1 MKFFKVSLYICA
13 AALSF
18 SSCKKEEAAIE
29 LPDLD
34 TYLSKQSNLSTFNA
48 AIEKA
53 QLTEFKKGPGPFS
66 WLAPTND
73 AFTAAGITAD
83 SLNRMTPGA
92 ASYLVM
98 YHILSS
104 TNSPPV
110 PVLTNEMI
118 AQFSVSRATQLGGT
132 LAFMGQKGNDFFVN
146 GSRITS
152 GDNLL
157 SNGVLHVINRVN
169 TPPQLR
175 GNIQSILQS
184 TGQHNLFIALLNRAS
199 QWAQLATT
207 STFTVLA
214 PTDVA
219 ITALGAPFNS
229 TTTINTIPVTD
240 ATRIVRFHMFSG
252 ARLFNNDFKD
262 GLSPSTMQGPG
273 RSIRITSNGTR
284 LAGPLNTT
292 PIEFGGTLRDAL
304 GTNGVVHSL
313 GGVLLPGN

>member
-1 MKFFKVSLYICA
+1 MKLIKITFLICA
-13 AALSF
+13 VALSF
-18 SSCKKEEAAIE
+18 SSCKKEEAAVV

-34 TYLSKQSNLSTFNA
+34 TYLQKTSNLSTFNA
-48 AIEKA
+48 AIQKA
-53 QLTEFKKGPGPFS
+53 QLDDFKKGPGPFS
-66 WLAPTND
+66 WLAPTNE

-104 TNSPPV
+104 TSSPPV
-110 PVLTNEMI
+110 AVLTNEMI

-132 LAFMGQKGNDFFVN
+132 LAFMGQKGSDFFVN
-146 GSRITS
+146 GSKITS
-152 GDNLL
+152 RDNLL
-157 SNGVLHVINRVN
+157 SNGVIHVIDRVN

-175 GNIQSILQS
+175 GTIQSILQR

-199 QWAQLATT
+199 QWTQL
-207 STFTVLA
+207 SSGTFTVLA
-214 PTDVA
+214 PTDAA
-219 ITALGAPFNS
+219 ITALGAPFNATS
-229 TTTINTIPVTD
+229 TINTIPVAD
-240 ATRIVRFHMFSG
+240 ATRITRFHMFSG

-273 RSIRITSNGTR
+273 RSIRITNNGTR

-292 PIEFGGTLRDAL
+292 PIEFGGTLRDVL
-304 GTNGVVHSL
+304 GTNGVVHSIS
-313 GGVLLPGN
+313 GVLLPGN

>member
-1 MKFFKVSLYICA
+1 MKLIKITFLICA
-13 AALSF
+13 AALTF
-18 SSCKKEEAAIE
+18 SSCKKEEAAVV

-34 TYLSKQSNLSTFNA
+34 SYLQKTANLSTFNA
-48 AIEKA
+48 AIQKA
-53 QLTEFKKGPGPFS
+53 QLDDFKKGPGPFS
-66 WLAPTND
+66 WLAPTNE

-104 TNSPPV
+104 TNNPPTA
-110 PVLTNEMI
+110 VLTNEMI

-132 LAFMGQKGNDFFVN
+132 QAFMGQKGSDFFVN
-146 GSRITS
+146 GSRIIS

-157 SNGVLHVINRVN
+157 SNGVVHIINRVN

-175 GNIQSILQS
+175 GTIQSILQS

-199 QWAQLATT
+199 QWTQL
-207 STFTVLA
+207 SSGTFTVLA
-214 PTDVA
+214 PTDAA
-219 ITALGAPFNS
+219 ITALGTPFNATS
-229 TTTINTIPVTD
+229 TINTIPVAD
-240 ATRIVRFHMFSG
+240 ATRITRFHMFSG

-262 GLSPSTMQGPG
+262 GFSPSTMQGPG
-273 RSIRITSNGTR
+273 RSIRITNNGTR

-292 PIEFGGTLRDAL
+292 PIEFGGTLRDVL
-304 GTNGVVHSL
+304 GTNGVVHSIS
-313 GGVLLPGN
+313 GVLLPAN

>member
-1 MKFFKVSLYICA
+1 MKLFKISFLVCA
-13 AALSF
+13 AVLLF
-18 SSCKKEEAAIE
+18 SSCKKDEATVT

-34 TYLSKQSNLSTFNA
+34 AYLKTQSNLSTFNA

-53 QLTEFKKGPGPFS
+53 QLSDFKKGPGPFS

-83 SLNRMTPGA
+83 SLNRMTQGA

-104 TNSPPV
+104 GSNPPTA
-110 PVLTNEMI
+110 VLTNEMI

-152 GDNLL
+152 GNNRL

-175 GNIQSILQS
+175 GTIQAILQK

-199 QWAQLATT
+199 QWAQLSAG
-207 STFTVLA
+207 TFTVLA
-214 PTDVA
+214 PTDAA

-229 TTTINTIPVTD
+229 STTINTIPVTD

-273 RSIRITSNGTR
+273 RSIRITSNGTG
-284 LAGPLNTT
+284 LAGPLNTA
-292 PIEFGGTLRDAL
+292 PIQFGGTLRDVL

-313 GGVLLPGN
+313 SGVLLPGN

>member
-1 MKFFKVSLYICA
+1 MKLFKISFLVCA
-13 AALSF
+13 AVLLF
-18 SSCKKEEAAIE
+18 SSCKKDEATVT

-34 TYLSKQSNLSTFNA
+34 AYLKTQSNLSTFNA

-53 QLTEFKKGPGPFS
+53 QLSDFKKGPGPFS

-83 SLNRMTPGA
+83 SLNRMTQGA

-104 TNSPPV
+104 GSNPPTA
-110 PVLTNEMI
+110 VLTNEMI

-152 GDNLL
+152 GDNRL

-175 GNIQSILQS
+175 GTIQAILQK

-199 QWAQLATT
+199 QWAQLSAG
-207 STFTVLA
+207 TFTVLA
-214 PTDVA
+214 PTDAA

-229 TTTINTIPVTD
+229 STTINTIPVTD

-273 RSIRITSNGTR
+273 RSIRITSNGTG
-284 LAGPLNTT
+284 LAGPLNTA
-292 PIEFGGTLRDAL
+292 PVQFGGTLRDVL

-313 GGVLLPGN
+313 SGVLLPGN

>member
-1 MKFFKVSLYICA
+1 MKLIKITFLICA

-18 SSCKKEEAAIE
+18 SSCKKEEAAVV

-34 TYLSKQSNLSTFNA
+34 TYLQKTSNLSTFNA
-48 AIEKA
+48 AIQKA
-53 QLTEFKKGPGPFS
+53 QLDDFKKGPGPFS
-66 WLAPTND
+66 WLAPTNE

-104 TNSPPV
+104 TSNPPV
-110 PVLTNEMI
+110 AVRTNEMI

-132 LAFMGQKGNDFFVN
+132 LAFMGQKGSDFFVN
-146 GSRITS
+146 GSKITS
-152 GDNLL
+152 RDNLL
-157 SNGVLHVINRVN
+157 SNGVIHVIDRVN

-175 GNIQSILQS
+175 GTIQSILQR

-199 QWAQLATT
+199 QWTQL
-207 STFTVLA
+207 SSGTFTVLA
-214 PTDVA
+214 PTDAA
-219 ITALGAPFNS
+219 ITALGAPFNATS
-229 TTTINTIPVTD
+229 TINTIPVAD
-240 ATRIVRFHMFSG
+240 ATRITRFHMFSG

-292 PIEFGGTLRDAL
+292 PIEFGGTLRDVL
-304 GTNGVVHSL
+304 GTNGVVHSIS
-313 GGVLLPGN
+313 GVLLPGN

>member
-1 MKFFKVSLYICA
+1 MKLIKITFLICT

-18 SSCKKEEAAIE
+18 SSCKKEEAAVV

-34 TYLSKQSNLSTFNA
+34 TYLQKTSNLSTFNA
-48 AIEKA
+48 AIQKA
-53 QLTEFKKGPGPFS
+53 QLDDFKKGPGPFS

-98 YHILSS
+98 YHVLTS
-104 TNSPPV
+104 TSSPPV
-110 PVLTNEMI
+110 AVRTNEMI

-132 LAFMGQKGNDFFVN
+132 LAFMGQKGSDFFVN

-152 GDNLL
+152 PDNLL
-157 SNGVLHVINRVN
+157 SNGVIHVIDRVN

-175 GNIQSILQS
+175 GNIQSILQR

-199 QWAQLATT
+199 QWAQL
-207 STFTVLA
+207 SSGTFTVLA
-214 PTDVA
+214 PTDAA
-219 ITALGAPFNS
+219 ITALGAPFNATS
-229 TTTINTIPVTD
+229 TINTIPVAD
-240 ATRIVRFHMFSG
+240 ATRITRFHMFSG

-273 RSIRITSNGTR
+273 RSIRITNNGTR

-292 PIEFGGTLRDAL
+292 PIEFGGTLRDVL
-304 GTNGVVHSL
+304 GTNGVVHSIS
-313 GGVLLPGN
+313 GVLLPGN

>member
-1 MKFFKVSLYICA
+1 MKLIKITFLICA

-18 SSCKKEEAAIE
+18 SSCKKEEAAVV

-34 TYLSKQSNLSTFNA
+34 TYLQKTSNLSTFNA
-48 AIEKA
+48 AIQKA
-53 QLTEFKKGPGPFS
+53 QLDDFKKGPGPFS
-66 WLAPTND
+66 WLAPTNE

-104 TNSPPV
+104 TSSPPV
-110 PVLTNEMI
+110 AVLTNEMI

-132 LAFMGQKGNDFFVN
+132 LAFMGQKGSDFFVN
-146 GSRITS
+146 GSKITS
-152 GDNLL
+152 RDNLL
-157 SNGVLHVINRVN
+157 SNGVIHVIDRVN

-175 GNIQSILQS
+175 GTIQSILQR
-184 TGQHNLFIALLNRAS
+184 TGQHNLFIALLNRAN
-199 QWAQLATT
+199 QWTQL
-207 STFTVLA
+207 SSGTFTVLA
-214 PTDVA
+214 PTDAA
-219 ITALGAPFNS
+219 ITALGAPFNATS
-229 TTTINTIPVTD
+229 TINTIPVAD
-240 ATRIVRFHMFSG
+240 ATRITRFHMFSG

-273 RSIRITSNGTR
+273 RSIRITNNGSR

-292 PIEFGGTLRDAL
+292 PIEFGGTLRDVL
-304 GTNGVVHSL
+304 GTNGVVHSIS
-313 GGVLLPGN
+313 GVLLPGN

>member
-1 MKFFKVSLYICA
+1 
-13 AALSF
+13 
-18 SSCKKEEAAIE
+18 
-29 LPDLD
+29 
-34 TYLSKQSNLSTFNA
+34 
-48 AIEKA
+48 
-53 QLTEFKKGPGPFS
+53 
-66 WLAPTND
+66 
-73 AFTAAGITAD
+73 
-83 SLNRMTPGA
+83 MTQGA

-104 TNSPPV
+104 GSNPPTA
-110 PVLTNEMI
+110 VLTNEMI
-118 AQFSVSRATQLGGT
+118 TQFSVSRATQLGGT

-152 GDNLL
+152 GDNRL

-175 GNIQSILQS
+175 GTIQAILQN

-199 QWAQLATT
+199 QWAQLSAG
-207 STFTVLA
+207 TFTVLA
-214 PTDVA
+214 PTDAA

-229 TTTINTIPVTD
+229 STTINTIPVTD

-273 RSIRITSNGTR
+273 RSIRITSNGTG
-284 LAGPLNTT
+284 LAGPLNTA
-292 PIEFGGTLRDAL
+292 PVQFGGTLRDVL

-313 GGVLLPGN
+313 SGVLLPGN

>member
-1 MKFFKVSLYICA
+1 MKLFKISFLVCA
-13 AALSF
+13 AVLLF
-18 SSCKKEEAAIE
+18 SSCKKDEATVT

-34 TYLSKQSNLSTFNA
+34 AYLKTQSNLSTFNA

-53 QLTEFKKGPGPFS
+53 QLSDFKKGPGPFS

-83 SLNRMTPGA
+83 SLNRMTQGA

-104 TNSPPV
+104 GSNPPTA
-110 PVLTNEMI
+110 VLTKEMI

-152 GDNLL
+152 GNNRL

-175 GNIQSILQS
+175 GTIQAILQK

-199 QWAQLATT
+199 QWAQLSAG
-207 STFTVLA
+207 TFTVLA
-214 PTDVA
+214 PTDAA

-229 TTTINTIPVTD
+229 STTINTIPVTD

-273 RSIRITSNGTR
+273 RSIRITSNGTG
-284 LAGPLNTT
+284 LAGPLNTA
-292 PIEFGGTLRDAL
+292 PVQFGGTLRDVL

-313 GGVLLPGN
+313 SGVLLPGN

>member
-1 MKFFKVSLYICA
+1 MKLFKISFLVCA
-13 AALSF
+13 AVLLF
-18 SSCKKEEAAIE
+18 SSCKKDEATVT

-34 TYLSKQSNLSTFNA
+34 AYLKTQSNLSTFNA

-53 QLTEFKKGPGPFS
+53 QLSDFKKGPGPFS

-83 SLNRMTPGA
+83 SLNRMTQGA

-104 TNSPPV
+104 GSNPPTA
-110 PVLTNEMI
+110 VLTNEMI

-152 GDNLL
+152 GNNRL

-175 GNIQSILQS
+175 GTIQAILQN

-199 QWAQLATT
+199 QWAQLSAG
-207 STFTVLA
+207 TFTVLA
-214 PTDVA
+214 PTDAA

-229 TTTINTIPVTD
+229 STTINTIPVTD

-273 RSIRITSNGTR
+273 RSIRITSNGTG
-284 LAGPLNTT
+284 LAGPLNTA
-292 PIEFGGTLRDAL
+292 PVQFGGTLRDVL

-313 GGVLLPGN
+313 SGVLLPGN

>member
-1 MKFFKVSLYICA
+1 MKLFNITLLFCA

-18 SSCKKEEAAIE
+18 SSCKKEEVALE

-34 TYLSKQSNLSTFNA
+34 TYLSKQPNLSTFNA

-53 QLTEFKKGPGPFS
+53 QLADYKKGPGPFS

-92 ASYLVM
+92 ASYMIM

-104 TNSPPV
+104 TNNPPTA
-110 PVLTNEMI
+110 VLTNEMI
-118 AQFSVSRATQLGGT
+118 ANFSVSRSTQLGGT

-146 GSRITS
+146 GSQITS

-157 SNGVLHVINRVN
+157 SNGVIHVINRVN

-175 GNIQSILQS
+175 GTIQSILQK
-184 TGQHNLFIALLNRAS
+184 TGQHTLFIALLNRAS
-199 QWAQLATT
+199 QWAQL
-207 STFTVLA
+207 SSGTFTVLA
-214 PTDVA
+214 PTDA
-219 ITALGAPFNS
+219 ALSALGAPFNA
-229 TTTINTIPVTD
+229 TTTINTISVTES
-240 ATRIVRFHMFSG
+240 TRIVRFHMFNG

-262 GLSPSTMQGPG
+262 GFSPSTMQGPG
-273 RSIRITSNGTR
+273 RSIRITNNGTR
-284 LAGPLNTT
+284 LTGPLNTK
-292 PIEFGGTLRDAL
+292 PIEFGGTLRDVL

>member
-1 MKFFKVSLYICA
+1 MKLFKISFLVCA
-13 AALSF
+13 AVLLF
-18 SSCKKEEAAIE
+18 SSCKKDEATVT

-34 TYLSKQSNLSTFNA
+34 AYLKTQSNLSTFNA

-53 QLTEFKKGPGPFS
+53 QLSDFKKGPGPFS

-83 SLNRMTPGA
+83 SLNRMTQGA

-104 TNSPPV
+104 GSNPPTA
-110 PVLTNEMI
+110 VLTNEMI

-152 GDNLL
+152 GNNRL

-175 GNIQSILQS
+175 GTIQAILQK

-199 QWAQLATT
+199 QWAQLSAG
-207 STFTVLA
+207 TFTVLA
-214 PTDVA
+214 PTDAA

-229 TTTINTIPVTD
+229 STTINTIPVTD

-273 RSIRITSNGTR
+273 RSIRITSNGTG
-284 LAGPLNTT
+284 LAGPLNTA
-292 PIEFGGTLRDAL
+292 PVQFGGTLRDVL

-313 GGVLLPGN
+313 SGVLLPGN

>member
-1 MKFFKVSLYICA
+1 MKLIKITFLICA

-18 SSCKKEEAAIE
+18 SSCKKEEAAVV

-34 TYLSKQSNLSTFNA
+34 TYLQKTSNLSTFNA
-48 AIEKA
+48 AIQKA
-53 QLTEFKKGPGPFS
+53 QLDDFKKGPGPFS
-66 WLAPTND
+66 WLAPTNE

-104 TNSPPV
+104 TSSPPV
-110 PVLTNEMI
+110 AVLTNEMI

-132 LAFMGQKGNDFFVN
+132 LAFMGQKGSDFFVN
-146 GSRITS
+146 GSKITS
-152 GDNLL
+152 RDNLL
-157 SNGVLHVINRVN
+157 SNGVIHIIDRVN

-175 GNIQSILQS
+175 GTVQSILQR

-199 QWAQLATT
+199 QWTQL
-207 STFTVLA
+207 SSGTFTVLA
-214 PTDVA
+214 PTDAA
-219 ITALGAPFNS
+219 ITALGAPFNATS
-229 TTTINTIPVTD
+229 TINTIPVAD
-240 ATRIVRFHMFSG
+240 ATRITRFHMFSG

-292 PIEFGGTLRDAL
+292 PIEFGGTLRDVL
-304 GTNGVVHSL
+304 GTNGVVHSIS
-313 GGVLLPGN
+313 GVLLPGN

>member
-1 MKFFKVSLYICA
+1 MKLFKISFLVCA
-13 AALSF
+13 AVLLF
-18 SSCKKEEAAIE
+18 SSCKKDEATVT

-34 TYLSKQSNLSTFNA
+34 AYLKTQSNLSTFNA

-53 QLTEFKKGPGPFS
+53 QLSDFKKGPGPFS

-83 SLNRMTPGA
+83 SLNRMTQGA

-104 TNSPPV
+104 GSNPPTA
-110 PVLTNEMI
+110 VLTKEMI

-152 GDNLL
+152 GDNRL

-175 GNIQSILQS
+175 GTIQAILQK

-199 QWAQLATT
+199 QWAQLSAG
-207 STFTVLA
+207 TFTVLA
-214 PTDVA
+214 PTDAA

-229 TTTINTIPVTD
+229 STTINTIPVTD

-273 RSIRITSNGTR
+273 RSIRITSNGTG
-284 LAGPLNTT
+284 LAGPLNTA
-292 PIEFGGTLRDAL
+292 PVQFGGTLRDVL

-313 GGVLLPGN
+313 SGVLLPGN

>member
-1 MKFFKVSLYICA
+1 MKLFKISFLVCA
-13 AALSF
+13 AALLI
-18 SSCKKEEAAIE
+18 SSCKKEEATVT

-34 TYLSKQSNLSTFNA
+34 AYLKTQSNLSTFNA
-48 AIEKA
+48 AIDKA
-53 QLTEFKKGPGPFS
+53 QLSDYKKGPGPFS

-83 SLNRMTPGA
+83 SLNRMTQGA

-104 TNSPPV
+104 TSNPPTA
-110 PVLTNEMI
+110 VLTNEMI

-152 GDNLL
+152 KDNRL
-157 SNGVLHVINRVN
+157 SNGVLHVIDRVN

-175 GNIQSILQS
+175 GNIQSILQR

-199 QWAQLATT
+199 QWAQLSAG
-207 STFTVLA
+207 TFTVLA
-214 PTDVA
+214 PTDAA

-229 TTTINTIPVTD
+229 TPTINTIPVTD

-262 GLSPSTMQGPG
+262 GLTPSTMQGPG
-273 RSIRITSNGTR
+273 RSIRVTSNGAG
-284 LAGPLNTT
+284 LAGPLNTA
-292 PIEFGGTLRDAL
+292 PVQFGGTLRDVL

-313 GGVLLPGN
+313 NGVLLPGN

>member
-1 MKFFKVSLYICA
+1 MKFFKISLLICA
-13 AALSF
+13 TALSF
-18 SSCKKEEAAIE
+18 SSCKKEEAAVE

-48 AIEKA
+48 AIDKA

-66 WLAPTND
+66 WLAPTNE

-104 TNSPPV
+104 ASSPPV

-152 GDNLL
+152 RDNLL
-157 SNGVLHVINRVN
+157 SNGVLHVIDRVN

-175 GNIQSILQS
+175 GNIQSILQR

-199 QWAQLATT
+199 QWAQLSAG
-207 STFTVLA
+207 TFTVLA
-214 PTDVA
+214 PTDAA

-229 TTTINTIPVTD
+229 TTTINSIPVAD
-240 ATRIVRFHMFSG
+240 ATRITRFHMFSG

-273 RSIRITSNGTR
+273 RSIRISSNGSR
-284 LAGPLNTT
+284 LAGPLNNT
-292 PIEFGGTLRDAL
+292 PIEFGGTLRDVL

>member
-1 MKFFKVSLYICA
+1 MKRMNIILILFVVAF
-13 AALSF
+13 SF
-18 SSCKKEEAAIE
+18 ASCKKEKTAVE

-34 TYLSKQSNLSTFNA
+34 AYLSKQPDLSTFNA

-53 QLTEFKKGPGPFS
+53 QLAEYKKGPGPFS

-83 SLNRMTPGA
+83 SLSRMTPGA
-92 ASYLVM
+92 VSYLVM

-104 TNSPPV
+104 SNNPPTAV
-110 PVLTNEMI
+110 RTNEMI
-118 AQFSVSRATQLGGT
+118 ANFSVSRATQLGGT
-132 LAFMGQKGNDFFVN
+132 LAFIGQKGNNFFVN
-146 GSRITS
+146 GSLITS

-157 SNGVLHVINRVN
+157 SNGVIHVINRVN
-169 TPPQLR
+169 TPPALR
-175 GNIQSILQS
+175 GNIQSILQR

-199 QWAQLATT
+199 QWAQLSSGA
-207 STFTVLA
+207 FTVLA
-214 PTDVA
+214 PTDA
-219 ITALGAPFNS
+219 ALTALGAPYNS
-229 TTTINTIPVTD
+229 ATTINTIPVAE

-262 GLSPSTMQGPG
+262 GFSPSTMQGPG
-273 RSIRITSNGTR
+273 RTIRITNNGAR

-292 PIEFGGTLRDAL
+292 PIEFGGTLRDVL